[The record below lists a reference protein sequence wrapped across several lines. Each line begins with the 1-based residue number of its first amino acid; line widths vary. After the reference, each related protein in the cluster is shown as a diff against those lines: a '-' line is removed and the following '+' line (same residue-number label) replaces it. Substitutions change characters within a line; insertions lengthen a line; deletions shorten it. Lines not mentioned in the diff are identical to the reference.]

1 MSAQASIEIK
11 TSPAAVFDVLADPRK
26 HQLIDGSG
34 TVQGD
39 VEGPDRLSLGAEFGM
54 GMKQGAKYRVKNK
67 VVEFEENALIAWRHM
82 APVRWRYE
90 LEPTTIDGEPGTR
103 VTETWDL
110 SHCPAPVRWFLDKAM
125 GRRTQGGIEETLVK
139 LKAAAEG

>member
-1 MSAQASIEIK
+1 MSAQASIEIQAA
-11 TSPAAVFDVLADPRK
+11 PEAVFDILADPRK

-34 TVQGD
+34 TVTGN

-54 GMKQGAKYRVKNK
+54 GMKQGAKYRVTNK
-67 VVEFEENALIAWRHM
+67 VVEFEDNALIAWRHK

-90 LEPTTIDGEPGTR
+90 LEPTLVAGEPGTR

-110 SHCPAPVRWFLDKAM
+110 SHTPAPLRWFLNTAM
-125 GRRTQGGIEETLVK
+125 GGRTQRGIEQTLVK
-139 LKAAAEG
+139 LKNAAE